1 MKKEKIIKGLFTL
14 AMTMV
19 VFSLTGCRTL
29 KKVGTTRYIEIKADL
44 KSFDRIELVKGN
56 IEVFKNIGE
65 DAFFVKNKVTGD
77 VYQITEQNIYN
88 YIIWGDKI
96 TELSD

>member
-14 AMTMV
+14 AMIMV

-56 IEVFKNIGE
+56 VEVFKNIG
-65 DAFFVKNKVTGD
+65 DNTFYVQDKVTNKV
-77 VYQITEQNIYN
+77 VEVTEQDIYN
-88 YIIWGDKI
+88 YILWGDKI
-96 TELSD
+96 TELAE